1 MLDVLAMAATAAGT
15 RFIIVTQ
22 ITVQPVQTDNII
34 NALVGTSVSVTCDAK
49 LALLDSN
56 VCEHRGCVK
65 VKWTQNST
73 NQITGPRTVEN
84 FQNGLLS
91 VSGELQ
97 LNPITWD
104 NAGIYSC
111 LIDYGQTDNSGSE
124 IFRISLSGEL
134 LCW

>member
-65 VKWTQNST
+65 VKWTPYCTQCTIVRT
-73 NQITGPRTVEN
+73 NGATESDRTVEL
-84 FQNGLLS
+84 F
-91 VSGELQ
+91 
-97 LNPITWD
+97 
-104 NAGIYSC
+104 AGNSFYYFSF
-111 LIDYGQTDNSGSE
+111 LILYHN
-124 IFRISLSGEL
+124 
-134 LCW
+134 C